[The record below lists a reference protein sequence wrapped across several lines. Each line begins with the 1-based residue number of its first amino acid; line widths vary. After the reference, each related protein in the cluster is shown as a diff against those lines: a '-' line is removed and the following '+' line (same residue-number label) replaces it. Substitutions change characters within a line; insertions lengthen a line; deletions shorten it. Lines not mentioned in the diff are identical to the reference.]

1 MNDQKELVHRK
12 VFSEI
17 NPRHSVT
24 VWGLD
29 DLFFEKS
36 ELFLVLFNMKNNK
49 IIEWKSL
56 GNYRHVGMG
65 ANVCFNRIL
74 DGEELAKIKAISI
87 VQECFHLHCLNGVK
101 RTS

>member
-1 MNDQKELVHRK
+1 MNDQKELMYSK

-29 DLFFEKS
+29 DVFFEKS
-36 ELFLVLFNMKNNK
+36 DLFLALFNLKNIK

-56 GNYRHVGMG
+56 GNYRHIGMG
-65 ANVCFNRIL
+65 VNVCFNRIL
-74 DGEELAKIKAISI
+74 DGEELAKIKAISV
-87 VQECFHLHCLNGVK
+87 VQELFSFTLFEWGKTN
-101 RTS
+101 